1 MSMKTKYIM
10 KFVLCFIVT
19 FLFVEGIYSLLDMEL
34 SNVVKGIIVFALSV
48 MSFNLLFVNKKPKT

>member
-34 SNVVKGIIVFALSV
+34 SNAVKGIIVFALSV

>member
-48 MSFNLLFVNKKPKT
+48 MTFDPLCVNKKPKT

>member
-19 FLFVEGIYSLLDMEL
+19 FLFVEGIYRLLDMEL
-34 SNVVKGIIVFALSV
+34 SNAVNGIIVFALSV